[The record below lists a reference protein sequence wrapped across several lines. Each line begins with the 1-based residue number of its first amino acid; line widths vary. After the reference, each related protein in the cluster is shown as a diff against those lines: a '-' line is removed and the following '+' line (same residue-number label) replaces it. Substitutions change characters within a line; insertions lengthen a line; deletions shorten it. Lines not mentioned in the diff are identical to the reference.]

1 MEHLLLEQLLLKA
14 RGVRLMIFDVDGVLT
29 DGRLYYTDAGEEIK
43 AFSTLDGHGIK
54 MLMASGVGTAIL
66 TGRSSKVVTHR
77 ARNLGIPHVLQGI
90 DDKRSA
96 FLGLAA
102 SLALSAADCGYM
114 GDDVV
119 DLPVLTRCG
128 FAATTRESPE
138 IVRRH
143 SHFVAAQPAG
153 RGAVREVCEALMRA
167 QGTLDAALAPYLA

>member
-1 MEHLLLEQLLLKA
+1 LDPLILKA

-29 DGRLYYTDAGEEIK
+29 DGRLYYTDAGAEMK

-54 MLMASGVGTAIL
+54 MLMASGIATAIL
-66 TGRSSKVVTHR
+66 TGRRSDVVSHR
-77 ARNLGIPHVLQGI
+77 AQNLGIPHVLQGI

-96 FLGLAA
+96 FVGLAA
-102 SLALSAADCGYM
+102 SVGLGPAECGYM

-128 FAATTRESPE
+128 FAAATREAPE

-143 SHFVAAQPAG
+143 AHFVATQPAG
-153 RGAVREVCEALMRA
+153 AGAVREVCEALMRA
-167 QGTLDAALAPYLA
+167 QGTLDNALAPYLA